1 MFVDHKRLAEALG
14 GIYVRR
20 LPSDGI
26 NQPSHNR
33 KPSSR
38 SHTFLGPSI
47 ILVRM
52 APHRQ
57 SLADEA
63 QPRPPPRR
71 RSRNQERVRVTRA
84 CDRCKRRKI
93 KCNGTQPC
101 EFCMRAK
108 DQCTFNSSYAR
119 GRLPTI
125 PTVAEGGWVDQQQS
139 ETPSTSELQEEP
151 SATEAE
157 RQPSPQEPQEDLQ
170 GHYIG
175 PASGVSFLLR
185 VQKRL
190 HQAIAFSAPSSIF
203 TFGDAPLQPPDF
215 DPSFC
220 MVLPRDD
227 AQRLFDRYFDFAMP
241 TYRFLHRPT
250 LQEWFVEFYDTL
262 GTMRDG
268 NSSACAKIA
277 LLFMIFAHAR
287 VYMPENDRPGPTD
300 LRYAS
305 TESHI

>member
-1 MFVDHKRLAEALG
+1 MIVWC
-14 GIYVRR
+14 VRA
-20 LPSDGI
+20 
-26 NQPSHNR
+26 
-33 KPSSR
+33 
-38 SHTFLGPSI
+38 
-47 ILVRM
+47 V
-52 APHRQ
+52 A
-57 SLADEA
+57 A
-63 QPRPPPRR
+63 
-71 RSRNQERVRVTRA
+71 
-84 CDRCKRRKI
+84 
-93 KCNGTQPC
+93 
-101 EFCMRAK
+101 
-108 DQCTFNSSYAR
+108 NSSHKMGGKYLIIISSGTSDATKVHV
-119 GRLPTI
+119 GVTNGFALLAGDATNK
-125 PTVAEGGWVDQQQS
+125 VDFVLMAEGGWVDQQQS

>member
-1 MFVDHKRLAEALG
+1 MATNSHIVLNESEPRLA
-14 GIYVRR
+14 
-20 LPSDGI
+20 
-26 NQPSHNR
+26 
-33 KPSSR
+33 
-38 SHTFLGPSI
+38 
-47 ILVRM
+47 
-52 APHRQ
+52 
-57 SLADEA
+57 
-63 QPRPPPRR
+63 PRR
-71 RSRNQERVRVTRA
+71 RSRNKERVRVTRA

-101 EFCMRAK
+101 DFCLRAK
-108 DQCTFNSSYAR
+108 AQCTFNSSYAR
-119 GRLPTI
+119 GRIPTI
-125 PTVAEGGWVDQQQS
+125 PSLVEPEAVDHS

-151 SATEAE
+151 SCPSVAVDAE
-157 RQPSPQEPQEDLQ
+157 RQTSPQEPQEDLQ

-190 HQAIAFSAPSSIF
+190 HQAISFSTSNNIF

-300 LRYAS
+300 LR
-305 TESHI
+305 